1 MGRKNGVLAGTG
13 GIAAPPHARTHPLMA
28 PPHNSAAMWNAL
40 FTAAAALE
48 VPPMPPSSLTLAE
61 VEASLFASAS
71 ACATA

>member
-1 MGRKNGVLAGTG
+1 
-13 GIAAPPHARTHPLMA
+13 MA